1 MQNVNILNP
10 KPEIPLILSPLSW
23 RPSKN
28 YIRHLLYSDIQQFQP
43 KRSLDVGCGR
53 LINYWM
59 FETGEYWGVDIGYIT
74 MLVGL
79 RSETNRK
86 LVNRRGKHR
95 LSLVNGDMLR
105 HISELGQF
113 DLVMSTFALSQIPKE
128 SWWFERSV

>member
-86 LVNRRGKHR
+86 LVNRRG
-95 LSLVNGDMLR
+95 
-105 HISELGQF
+105 
-113 DLVMSTFALSQIPKE
+113 
-128 SWWFERSV
+128 